1 MFRGYRRNHP
11 KIFWLTILA
20 IILPV
25 IFISAALFVKDE
37 YTRTFISD
45 ISSPLYNIIATIALV
60 LAAKE
65 SNRIS
70 RRLALSWGILAIA
83 QFSFT
88 LGDILWAVI
97 ELGFKSSPFPSI
109 ADGPYLLFYPL
120 FIAGITI
127 MPSKRLN
134 LAEWLKRGLDLSIVM
149 IAASLGFWIFLIGPI
164 IGTENTAAFME
175 NFLIAAYPVG
185 DLILLFGLLLIIYYR
200 SEKFILGSIWIL
212 ALSSIIMIITDSLY
226 TDQALLGTY
235 KSGGI
240 LDIGWIVAYVLIAFA
255 GIYQATA
262 AQTYKEEDTLP
273 YQNIVLREKISRT
286 LTYMPYIWVIG
297 AFYLLQRYHNTEF
310 PIHSQA
316 LFIGVGCI
324 IGLVIIRQII
334 ALNEINHLYSNLR
347 KALDQGNL
355 QSAELNQSNYNLQ
368 REIIKRKSAEEQ
380 LLHDALHDGLTGLA
394 NRVLLIDRLGHAI
407 AVAKREPDFQYT
419 VLFLDIDNFKKVND
433 SLGHLSGD
441 QILIEVGQ
449 RLINCTRSIDTVARF
464 GGDEFVI
471 LLEHT
476 VEKNAGFFVADRIL
490 DEIQSPFIQK
500 GKEVLITC
508 SIGLVQGNA
517 DYNNPEEI
525 LRDADIVL
533 YRSKE
538 MGKARYE
545 IFTVDMRALAMS
557 RIEIEGD
564 LRRAINNSEFFLNY
578 QPIFSLEHNLI
589 VGIEALIRWHH
600 PLHGLIMPSE
610 FIQFAE
616 DSGLIN
622 QIGDWVL
629 HEACA
634 QLKKWHNEFPELGYL
649 SVNVNISGKQ
659 INQKNFVDKVK
670 EILQTT
676 GLNPERLK
684 LEITENAFIQN
695 QSLVNELLSDLREIG
710 VKFIIDDF
718 GIGYSSL
725 SYLNN
730 FSVDTIKIDKSF
742 VDELVE
748 GNKGFEIINT
758 IIQLAQGM
766 NIDTVAEGI
775 ENGEQAQKLRSLKCK
790 YGQGFYFSRPIDAR
804 LIEILLRNQVG
815 LTIT

>member
-1 MFRGYRRNHP
+1 M
-11 KIFWLTILA
+11 L
-20 IILPV
+20 
-25 IFISAALFVKDE
+25 VKDE
-37 YTRTFISD
+37 YTRTIISD
-45 ISSPLYNIIATIALV
+45 ISSPLYNVIATIALV

-65 SNRIS
+65 LSRIS
-70 RRLALSWGILAIA
+70 RRLTLSWGILAIA

-120 FIAGITI
+120 FIVGITI

-149 IAASLGFWIFLIGPI
+149 ITASLGFWIFLIGPI
-164 IGTENTAAFME
+164 IGTENTSAFME
-175 NFLIAAYPVG
+175 NFLTAAYPVG
-185 DLILLFGLLLIIYYR
+185 DLMLLFGLLLIIYYR

-212 ALSSIIMIITDSLY
+212 ALSSIIMIITDSVY
-226 TDQALLGTY
+226 TYQTLLGTY
-235 KSGGI
+235 ISGGI
-240 LDIGWIVAYVLIAFA
+240 LDLGWIVAYVLIAFA

-262 AQTYKEEDTLP
+262 ARTYKEEDTLP
-273 YQNIVLREKISRT
+273 YQNIVLREKISRA
-286 LTYMPYIWVIG
+286 LAYMPYIWVIG
-297 AFYLLQRYHNTEF
+297 AFYLLLRYHNTEF

-334 ALNEINHLYSNLR
+334 ALNEINHLYSNLK
-347 KALDQGNL
+347 KALDQENL
-355 QSAELNQSNYNLQ
+355 QAAELNQSNHNLQ
-368 REIIKRKSAEEQ
+368 QEIIKRKNAEEQ

-407 AVAKREPDFQYT
+407 AVAKRDPDFLYS
-419 VLFLDIDNFKKVND
+419 VLFLDIDDFKKVND

-441 QILIEVGQ
+441 QILIEIGQ

-471 LLEHT
+471 LLEHSIET
-476 VEKNAGFFVADRIL
+476 NAGFFVADRIL
-490 DEIQSPFIQK
+490 NEIQFPFIQK

-508 SIGLVQGNA
+508 SIGLVQGNS

-545 IFTVDMRALAMS
+545 VFTIDMRALAMS

-564 LRRAINNSEFFLNY
+564 LRRAITNSEFLLNY

-589 VGIEALIRWHH
+589 VGLEALIRWHH

-629 HEACA
+629 QEACA

-659 INQKNFVDKVK
+659 INQKNFVGKVK
-670 EILQTT
+670 ETLQTT

-695 QSLVNELLSDLREIG
+695 QSLVNELLSDLRKIG
-710 VKFIIDDF
+710 VKFVIDDF

-725 SYLNN
+725 GYLNN
-730 FSVDTIKIDKSF
+730 FSVDTIKIDKTF

-790 YGQGFYFSRPIDAR
+790 YGQGFYFSRPIDAK
-804 LIEILLRNQVG
+804 LIEILLKNQVG
-815 LTIT
+815 LTVA